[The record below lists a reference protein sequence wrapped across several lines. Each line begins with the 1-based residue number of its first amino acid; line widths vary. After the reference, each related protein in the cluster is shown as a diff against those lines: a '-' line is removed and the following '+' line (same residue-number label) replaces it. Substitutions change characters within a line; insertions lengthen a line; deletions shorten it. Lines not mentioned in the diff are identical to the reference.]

1 MEDGGSKT
9 CKSSTSAKSW
19 HKNSLLPTSAEILM
33 LTTSDHLQ
41 AFVSTYQS
49 LFLGEEV
56 PAMPTKP
63 EDLSMT
69 ISLAMRERN
78 TGLWQNM
85 FGGHGAPLPADVQQR
100 LLTGKVNPE
109 DASALR
115 AAHMDAY
122 AAEADKTR
130 ESIIERSR
138 EATRAREKAQYE
150 AERARHQQFNEASLL
165 ERLAASPLS
174 DQAIAQA
181 RAQWGITGE

>member
-1 MEDGGSKT
+1 MF
-9 CKSSTSAKSW
+9 ST
-19 HKNSLLPTSAEILM
+19 N
-33 LTTSDHLQ
+33 DHLQ
-41 AFVSTYQS
+41 AFVSTYQR
-49 LFLGEEV
+49 LFPGETV

-69 ISLAMRERN
+69 VSLAMREDN
-78 TGLWQNM
+78 PALWQNM

-100 LLTGKVNPE
+100 LLTGEVYPE
-109 DASALR
+109 DAAALR
-115 AAHMDAY
+115 AAHMNAY
-122 AAEADKTR
+122 AAQADKQR

-150 AERARHQQFNEASLL
+150 AERARFEQFKQGSLL

-181 RAQWGITGE
+181 RAQWGISGE